1 VAVVV
6 VSVSIAAPV
15 SVSVAVVA
23 VSVAVPVVAV
33 AVSIAI
39 SVAVFAVATVAVAV
53 ALPVTLTVVAVVF
66 VLRRSGNCGG
76 LHGTVAKQARTRGAA
91 SFTAKLRVMGT
102 PNAVTALRAPV
113 QGHRYLPY
121 LIRICRDISL
131 LNTWHEYA
139 ADGGRRPTLPPLILF
154 EVLYTRYGD
163 LRFL

>member
-1 VAVVV
+1 VTVAVVV

-15 SVSVAVVA
+15 SV
-23 VSVAVPVVAV
+23 AVPVVAV
-33 AVSIAI
+33 AVAVAISIAI
-39 SVAVFAVATVAVAV
+39 SVAVVAVATVAVSV